1 MKRIGFLLI
10 ALNLILALPGPCA
23 AARPEGIPVTPLAPV
38 TRFGHTNA
46 LVVGNPLLSVT
57 LLPSLGRIAG
67 FQFGGLDNVVRFDD
81 ALAAVSLTPPEP
93 GHWRNLGGDWMFP
106 VAQAHWPERFG
117 ERWPPPP
124 FLDGL
129 PWQGHAWISDDGAQ
143 HALLHI
149 QLGAPLHINLQ
160 RALRVAPD
168 AASVTI
174 RQRMER
180 TAPSDLPMTLW
191 NISQVPGAQRVLL
204 PTDDSS
210 AFPDGYAVLDFGPP
224 ATQLLHRATG
234 GVLTLDV
241 KNGTEHKLGSDSPRA
256 WIAAQRDHVLMVE
269 RAETRTP
276 GGAFPDGG
284 CRVELY
290 ANSGLGYTEI
300 ETLSE
305 ERVLQPGE
313 VLENMLTISFHTVDP
328 TLSNAAL
335 AQRVREILGET
346 VPVEQP

>member
-1 MKRIGFLLI
+1 MKSIAGLSAVFALI
-10 ALNLILALPGPCA
+10 APLLSPAEVPA
-23 AARPEGIPVTPLAPV
+23 EGIPVSPIAP
-38 TRFGHTNA
+38 TTIFAHTNT
-46 LVVGNPLLSVT
+46 LTLGNPLLQVT

-67 FQFGGLDNVVRFDD
+67 FQFGGLENVVRFDG
-81 ALAAVSLTPPEP
+81 ALAAASLTPPEP

-106 VAQAHWPERFG
+106 VAQAHWAERFG

-143 HALLHI
+143 HALMSI
-149 QLGAPLHINLQ
+149 EVGAPLHIRLQ
-160 RALRVAPD
+160 RDLRIAPD
-168 AASVTI
+168 SATVTI

-180 TAPSDLPMTLW
+180 TAESDIPMTLW

-204 PTDDSS
+204 PVDEDSTF
-210 AFPDGYAVLDFGPP
+210 ADGFAVLDFGPP
-224 ATQLLHRATG
+224 ATHLLHRATG

-241 KNGTEHKLGSDSPRA
+241 KNGTEHKLGSDSPRG

-269 RAETRTP
+269 RAETRYP

-284 CRVELY
+284 CRVEVY

-313 VLENMLTISFHTVDP
+313 VLENTLTISFHTVDP
-328 TLSNAAL
+328 ALSNAAL
-335 AQRVREILGET
+335 AQRLREILGET
-346 VPVEQP
+346 APAEQP